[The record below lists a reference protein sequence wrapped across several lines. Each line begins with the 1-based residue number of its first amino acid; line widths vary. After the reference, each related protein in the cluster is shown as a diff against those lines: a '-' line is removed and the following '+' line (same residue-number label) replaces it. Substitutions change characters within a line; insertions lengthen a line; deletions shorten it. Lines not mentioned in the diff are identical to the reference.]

1 MGVIRHV
8 YISFCSW
15 SPFTLVDHTRVKL
28 KWYYT
33 LSTEKRLK
41 INLVRKC
48 LVPKSTYFFALNPLV
63 IVDLSN
69 SAWIK
74 SYRPFYLRVL
84 WTSYGVHHHKEICRI
99 CWGGEKRR
107 DRNSAGVQAHLESVS
122 CSSMGVPPL
131 CCCLSGN
138 GIVAQALS
146 RPFLCYSLY
155 VVVHTPH

>member
-84 WTSYGVHHHKEICRI
+84 WTSYGVHHHKELL
-99 CWGGEKRR
+99 
-107 DRNSAGVQAHLESVS
+107 NSTLAMVIATTGMHDQYYV
-122 CSSMGVPPL
+122 
-131 CCCLSGN
+131 
-138 GIVAQALS
+138 
-146 RPFLCYSLY
+146 RYY
-155 VVVHTPH
+155 VVTSRLYLTVLAIVVVKM

>member
-84 WTSYGVHHHKEICRI
+84 WTSYGVHHHKEIGSRELNSLLTEAHNRREEGLTATNHCI
-99 CWGGEKRR
+99 KLEKK
-107 DRNSAGVQAHLESVS
+107 
-122 CSSMGVPPL
+122 
-131 CCCLSGN
+131 
-138 GIVAQALS
+138 
-146 RPFLCYSLY
+146 
-155 VVVHTPH
+155 